1 VGFTAAKGRV
11 WETDEFLY
19 LPVIVNY
26 KRGNTIERDT
36 VMFALSNEI
45 VVTQQPAQHFTL
57 FDKAIAK
64 MRPPNRRGTM
74 SRMNAAEEIVSRI
87 QETQLQLARAA
98 RHLLADTPAR
108 TADLDNPD
116 RRPDQRHRRRETAR
130 GFEHDKVRY
139 LQQSVMTWLAPRSSC
154 HRP

>member
-1 VGFTAAKGRV
+1 VGFTATKGRV

-26 KRGNTIERDT
+26 KRGDTIERDT

-64 MRPPNRRGTM
+64 MRPPNGPST
-74 SRMNAAEEIVSRI
+74 
-87 QETQLQLARAA
+87 
-98 RHLLADTPAR
+98 TPATPSR
-108 TADLDNPD
+108 
-116 RRPDQRHRRRETAR
+116 
-130 GFEHDKVRY
+130 
-139 LQQSVMTWLAPRSSC
+139 
-154 HRP
+154 